1 MITIINNKFIGCSS
15 STVSHFKIDFSS
27 ELEVFISVKN
37 YEIVFIMFIN
47 LKLNIYLFL
56 TFVNLTLIF
65 ASHSTVFMM
74 AAMASVEK
82 SLEENL
88 TMMREIPLKRRILV
102 TGGAG
107 FIATHTIICLLD
119 AGFDVTVV
127 DNLINSSEEGTLLL
141 NS

>member
-1 MITIINNKFIGCSS
+1 
-15 STVSHFKIDFSS
+15 
-27 ELEVFISVKN
+27 
-37 YEIVFIMFIN
+37 
-47 LKLNIYLFL
+47 
-56 TFVNLTLIF
+56 
-65 ASHSTVFMM
+65 M

-88 TMMREIPLKRRILV
+88 TTREIPLKRRILV

-141 NS
+141 NN

>member
-1 MITIINNKFIGCSS
+1 M
-15 STVSHFKIDFSS
+15 
-27 ELEVFISVKN
+27 L
-37 YEIVFIMFIN
+37 IN

-88 TMMREIPLKRRILV
+88 TTREIPLKRRILV

-141 NS
+141 NN